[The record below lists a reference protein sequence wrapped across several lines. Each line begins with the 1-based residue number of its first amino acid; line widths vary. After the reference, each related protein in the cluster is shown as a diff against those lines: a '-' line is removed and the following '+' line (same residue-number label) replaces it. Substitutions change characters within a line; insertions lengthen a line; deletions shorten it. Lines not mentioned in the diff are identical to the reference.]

1 MAGPLRLNT
10 LTSYL
15 LTLLSCLLLLLAHAN
30 NVCAAPFA
38 SESLS
43 SHDVDLAAHHWK
55 RVAPIVVSSEV
66 GDNVSVIN
74 PATDQTI
81 PQGPGTDGGGTDF
94 SLPAIIWLAFVFIVG
109 VPLALAGVRLWRFTT
124 GMGIGLAV
132 TICCACRAIITIVV
146 ARGTDGPLFGPSGS
160 VGGVREYRGRRR
172 SLGHR
177 PYCDR
182 RWGLCR
188 RVCIRHAQ
196 LRTVGRHSPYR
207 RARWA
212 LDWRPSR
219 PPTARLAHPDIRREL
234 GRSCVVHDHRS
245 RLDTVQTAH
254 WHRE

>member
-1 MAGPLRLNT
+1 MD
-10 LTSYL
+10 TSFEGFE
-15 LTLLSCLLLLLAHAN
+15 C
-30 NVCAAPFA
+30 
-38 SESLS
+38 
-43 SHDVDLAAHHWK
+43 
-55 RVAPIVVSSEV
+55 R
-66 GDNVSVIN
+66 
-74 PATDQTI
+74 
-81 PQGPGTDGGGTDF
+81 
-94 SLPAIIWLAFVFIVG
+94 IWLAFVFIVG

-182 RWGLCR
+182 RRRLCR
-188 RVCIRHAQ
+188 WVCIRHAQ

-212 LDWRPSR
+212 LDCVRVVLLRPGLLI
-219 PPTARLAHPDIRREL
+219 PTYAVNWVVLALFMIIGVGLILYRQHIGIVSND
-234 GRSCVVHDHRS
+234 SC
-245 RLDTVQTAH
+245 
-254 WHRE
+254 